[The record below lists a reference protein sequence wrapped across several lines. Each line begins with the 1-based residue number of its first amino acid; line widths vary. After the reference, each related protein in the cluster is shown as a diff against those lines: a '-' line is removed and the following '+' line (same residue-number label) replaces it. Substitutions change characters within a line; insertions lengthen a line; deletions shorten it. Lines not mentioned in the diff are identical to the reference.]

1 MLYLCTSIQEQAHGC
16 NVALD
21 GSLLEGCARVGIG
34 TPSAVPIMALLSEV
48 GVRTVKQELVE
59 QLGVL
64 YHSWEEDCTLEARG
78 VHGPAVIEEKLEERE
93 LLV

>member
-1 MLYLCTSIQEQAHGC
+1 
-16 NVALD
+16 
-21 GSLLEGCARVGIG
+21 
-34 TPSAVPIMALLSEV
+34 MALLSEV

-59 QLGVL
+59 ELGVL